1 MRPAARLATLDFGVR
16 TRTFPRL
23 SGEKWEE
30 VGRGGTPDR
39 RGGLSG
45 FLGSFRHQIDDKGRL
60 SLPASF
66 RRDAIDRPLVLV
78 QVHPDAL
85 TLYPETTWAE
95 VEGRLRELLRRQPSS
110 RAYVL
115 GVTARAME
123 VIPDRQGRILIPQ
136 RLLESAGLRDS
147 ALLVGV
153 IDRVEIWNPERFDA
167 VVAQPDADSAQFA
180 NQVFG

>member
-1 MRPAARLATLDFGVR
+1 MGR
-16 TRTFPRL
+16 
-23 SGEKWEE
+23 SGPQWHS
-30 VGRGGTPDR
+30 GS

-66 RRDAIDRPLVLV
+66 RRDAVDQPLVLV

-85 TLYPETTWAE
+85 TLYPEATWAE
-95 VEGRLRELLRRQPSS
+95 VEGRLRELLRRQPSA

-115 GVTARAME
+115 GITANAVE
-123 VIPDRQGRILIPQ
+123 VIPDRQGRILVPQ
-136 RLLESAGLRDS
+136 RLLESAGLCDA

-153 IDRVEIWNPERFDA
+153 IDRVEIWNPERFEV
-167 VVAQPDADSAQFA
+167 VVAQQSGDSERLAA
-180 NQVFG
+180 QVFG